1 MIQEFSAQSLKKIY
15 FWSCLLGL
23 QSFCILAFNMFLL
36 SLIYNKFLAQNSQ
49 VGCSTKQVLHD
60 LGLNQV
66 PRKPFTATPSLQAI
80 SFIRLGLWDSRWTL
94 LRPVFRSTCVCV
106 CVCVCVYVSAEACF
120 QKHGC
125 VCVCVCVCVCTTC
138 VATYHHSPQILIIHI
153 WNQMPHFMRGSQ
165 FTDGGCV
172 NKTDDCLRWGS
183 AVRSHPR

>member
-66 PRKPFTATPSLQAI
+66 PRKPFTATPSLRAI
-80 SFIRLGLWDSRWTL
+80 SFIRLGLWDSRGTL
-94 LRPVFRSTCVCV
+94 LKPVFRSM
-106 CVCVCVYVSAEACF
+106 
-120 QKHGC
+120 G
-125 VCVCVCVCVCTTC
+125 VCVCVCVCTTC

-153 WNQMPHFMRGSQ
+153 WNQMPHFMSGSQ

-172 NKTDDCLRWGS
+172 NKTDDCLHWGS
-183 AVRSHPR
+183 AVCSHPR